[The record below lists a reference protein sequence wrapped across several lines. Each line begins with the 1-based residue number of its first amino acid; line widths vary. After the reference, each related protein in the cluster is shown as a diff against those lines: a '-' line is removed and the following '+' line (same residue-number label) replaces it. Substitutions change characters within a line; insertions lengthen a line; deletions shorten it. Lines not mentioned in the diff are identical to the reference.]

1 MLIYWHS
8 TLLKDLLP
16 QEKYKLSIFI
26 IVISIRKNNLSCKFW
41 PKVICMGEGNLR
53 IPHVSVQAVDEDESS
68 PLFIHPGAETS
79 RHFGQLSK
87 S

>member
-1 MLIYWHS
+1 
-8 TLLKDLLP
+8 
-16 QEKYKLSIFI
+16 
-26 IVISIRKNNLSCKFW
+26 
-41 PKVICMGEGNLR
+41 MGEGNLR